1 VRDIALCGLSGCSC
15 GEYEFVKK
23 YLLTGLL
30 VWVPLGITLW
40 VLNLTI
46 STLDRSLTLLP
57 EEWHPDKLLGI
68 HIPGLGV
75 ILTVGVVLGTGLL
88 VRNVFG
94 QRLLT
99 YWDGLLRRIP
109 FVNAIYNSVKQ
120 VSDTLLSESG
130 SAFGK
135 VLLVRY
141 PHPQAW
147 SLAFQTSVPGEVT
160 RALDGE
166 QAFQTSVPGAM
177 TRALDSEYVGVF
189 IPTTPSPVNGF
200 YFYVHKN
207 DTIELNI
214 SVDAAFKAIISMG
227 VVTTPEAIAKH
238 VENN

>member
-1 VRDIALCGLSGCSC
+1 VRTVGLLRLSG
-15 GEYEFVKK
+15 GRHALVKK

-40 VLNLTI
+40 VLNLII
-46 STLDRSLTLLP
+46 STLDLTLTLLP
-57 EEWHPDKLLGI
+57 RHWHPDQWIGV

-75 ILTVGVVLGTGLL
+75 ILTAVVVLTTGLL

-120 VSDTLLSESG
+120 VSDTLLSETG

-141 PHPQAW
+141 PHPQSW

-160 RALDGE
+160 RVLTGD
-166 QAFQTSVPGAM
+166 
-177 TRALDSEYVGVF
+177 EYVGVF
-189 IPTTPSPVNGF
+189 VPTTPSPVNGF
-200 YFYVHKN
+200 YFYVKKSE
-207 DTIELNI
+207 TIELDIN
-214 SVDAAFKAIISMG
+214 VDAAFKAIISMG
-227 VVTTPEAIAKH
+227 VVTTPEAAARLA
-238 VENN
+238 EPTR